1 MFGPPGCLT
10 EASVNQAGSAVPES
24 WGLFPRSVLTL
35 MSMPDV
41 QSMHASAVEVYHE
54 NVFDL
59 LDDRAQLAVGSSK
72 PMGNKVLGKAAEGH
86 NNPLAINGVH
96 PACCTCMG
104 CFKLQEEAKKEAV
117 KRRQQL
123 AAGAGAAKAAGPR
136 RSTPGGRGQDD
147 GSFATVGE
155 TLVPL
160 KDAVDVARFARTVE
174 ATRTANSHLLNHRS
188 SRSHCLVKVLSLSC
202 ARTHPPTHAPT
213 HPRAHARTHP
223 RPTLPLHR
231 AHTCARTHTRAH
243 SHFQTQRPYAHKV
256 HITRGA
262 ANAQGGSAGAG
273 ACGKRVT
280 SILFVDLA
288 GSERIYRTGA
298 EGAAKVEAQ
307 SINR

>member
-188 SRSHCLVKVLSLSC
+188 SRSHCLVKV
-202 ARTHPPTHAPT
+202 
-213 HPRAHARTHP
+213 
-223 RPTLPLHR
+223 
-231 AHTCARTHTRAH
+231 
-243 SHFQTQRPYAHKV
+243 